1 MSAQPIYPMSQQ
13 PIHPMSEQTIQVVKP
28 TGGLSI
34 LRSAITL
41 TTVCLLAC
49 ATRGIEAQVQ
59 HMDLNQGWE
68 FRRLAGPSGDV
79 TQDLSKWR
87 PAVVPGDVHLDLL
100 REKLIPDP
108 FYRTNESKLQWI
120 SDDDWQY
127 RTHIDVPATTL
138 QQEHVELVFDGLDT
152 YAHVLVN
159 GHEVLTSNNMFRT
172 WRVDAKPWLHAGS
185 NELIVTFPAPERVA
199 REIAEKDPWYT
210 RTHVDAKTYVRKA
223 AYEYG
228 WDWGPKF
235 VTSGVWR
242 PVRLESWSHARIAD
256 LAIHQTD
263 VSAGVAHLNAE
274 VQVLATAASTASLA
288 LTYSGPDG
296 IKHSSIVPV
305 TLHAGENVVDIPVA
319 IDHPALWFPAGYGTQ
334 SRYNFTATLTAAGRK
349 LDTRETR
356 TGLRSVVLRRDPDK
370 WGRSFEFVVNG
381 IPIYAKG
388 ADVIPF
394 DSFPNRV
401 TTAEYRHILQSAH
414 DSNMNM
420 VRAWGGGYYETDTF
434 YDLCDELGLMVW
446 QEFMFGNEWQPG
458 TYDFK
463 LNVAHEAEDQLR
475 RLRNHPSI
483 VIWCGNN
490 ETEMLFNSQGRDKL
504 DGAVRLQMWQDYLS
518 VFHGVLASAV
528 SRYAPETPYW
538 PSSPSAD
545 LEALSDTYRSGD
557 EHLWDVWHGRAP
569 FSQYETHHPRFV
581 TEFGFQSFPE
591 LRTVDSFTLP
601 EDRTSIFTPVMLA
614 HQKNTEGNALINMYL
629 LRDYAAPK
637 DFASF
642 LYMSQVLQ
650 AEGIKLGSE
659 HFRRE
664 RPETMGSIFWQ
675 LNDCWPVASWSSIDS
690 LGRWKALQFYAKRF
704 YAPILVSPHVEDGAL
719 QVHVVSDRTVPRH
732 GTLEIAV
739 RRMDGTTVQEK
750 SMELTVA
757 PLSSTLVYQEP
768 LTAIA
773 SLAKMDSLA
782 QLYVSAT
789 LQVEGEETS
798 RNLSYLTPT
807 RQVQLPAAKISLEVA
822 AAGDGADVTVHSSAL
837 ARSVYLDA
845 GSSNIQFS
853 DNYFDLQAN
862 ESRTVHVSGSSD
874 VQALRTKLKVV
885 SVADALSPAAP

>member
-1 MSAQPIYPMSQQ
+1 MPSVRNAA
-13 PIHPMSEQTIQVVKP
+13 
-28 TGGLSI
+28 L
-34 LRSAITL
+34 L
-41 TTVCLLAC
+41 TMVCWLAGAVRC
-49 ATRGIEAQVQ
+49 VPAQVQ
-59 HMDLNQGWE
+59 HMDLSQGWQ
-68 FRRLAGPSGDV
+68 FRQLAGPSGDV
-79 TQDLSKWR
+79 TQDLSTWR

-127 RTHIDVPATTL
+127 RTQLNVPSAAL
-138 QQEHVELVFDGLDT
+138 QQEHVELVFEGLDT

-159 GHEVLTSNNMFRT
+159 GHEVLIADNMFRT
-172 WRVDAKPWLHAGS
+172 WRIDAKPWLHAGS
-185 NELIVTFPAPERVA
+185 NELTVTFPAPGRIA
-199 REIAEKDPWYT
+199 QQIAEKDPWYT
-210 RTHVDAKTYVRKA
+210 RTHVAAKSYVRKA

-228 WDWGPKF
+228 WDWGPTF

-242 PVRLESWSHARIAD
+242 PVRLEWWSHARIGD

-263 VSAGVAHLNAE
+263 IAANVARLNAE
-274 VQVLATAASTASLA
+274 VQVLATGASTASLT
-288 LTYSGPDG
+288 LKYSGPDG
-296 IKHSSIVPV
+296 MEHSTIVPV
-305 TLHAGENVVDIPVA
+305 ALHAGANVVDVPVA
-319 IDHPALWFPAGYGTQ
+319 IEHPALWFPAGYGAQ
-334 SRYNFTATLTAAGRK
+334 PRYNFSATLTAGGRT
-349 LDTRETR
+349 LDKRNMH
-356 TGLRSVVLRRDPDK
+356 TGLRSITLRRDPDK
-370 WGRSFEFVVNG
+370 WGRSFELVVNG

-401 TTAEYRHILQSAH
+401 TPENYRHILQSAR

-420 VRAWGGGYYETDTF
+420 VRLWGGGYYETDTF

-446 QEFMFGNEWQPG
+446 QDFMFGNEWQPG
-458 TYDFK
+458 TYEFK

-490 ETEMLFNSQGRDKL
+490 ETEQAFHWRDQDKL
-504 DGAVRLQMWQDYLS
+504 DGATRVQMWEDYLTL
-518 VFHGVLASAV
+518 FHGVLANAV

-545 LEALSDTYRSGD
+545 LEATSDTYRSGD

-569 FSQYETHHPRFV
+569 FTQYETHHPRFV

-591 LRTVDSFTLP
+591 LQTVESFTLP

-614 HQKNTEGNALINMYL
+614 HQKNTEGNELIKIYM
-629 LRDYAAPK
+629 LRDYTAPK
-637 DFASF
+637 DFPSF

-650 AEGIKLGSE
+650 AEGIKLGTE

-664 RPETMGSIFWQ
+664 RPETMGSLYWQ

-704 YAPILVSPHVEDGAL
+704 YAPLLVSPHVQDGAL
-719 QVHVVSDRTVPRH
+719 QVHVVSDRTMPRH
-732 GTLEIAV
+732 GTLQIAV

-750 SMELTVA
+750 SIDLIVPA
-757 PLSSTLVYQEP
+757 LSSTMVYEEP

-773 SLAKMDSLA
+773 TVAGKDDIS
-782 QLYVSAT
+782 QLYVTTTLKADGEEVSRNLIYLVPT
-789 LQVEGEETS
+789 LQVHLPS
-798 RNLSYLTPT
+798 AKLSVDITT
-807 RQVQLPAAKISLEVA
+807 
-822 AAGDGADVTVHSSAL
+822 AGDGADVTVHSSAL

-845 GSSNIQFS
+845 GLADVEFG

-862 ESRTVHVSGSSD
+862 ESRTVHVTGTSN
-874 VQALRTKLKVV
+874 VEMLRANLKVM
-885 SVADALSPAAP
+885 SVVDALSPPPH

>member
-1 MSAQPIYPMSQQ
+1 MP
-13 PIHPMSEQTIQVVKP
+13 
-28 TGGLSI
+28 LF
-34 LRSAITL
+34 RSAKVLTL
-41 TTVCLLAC
+41 VCWLAATVRCV
-49 ATRGIEAQVQ
+49 EAQV
-59 HMDLNQGWE
+59 HDIDLNRGWQ
-68 FRRLAGPSGDV
+68 FRQISGPAGDAA
-79 TQDLSKWR
+79 QDLTKWR

-127 RTHIDVPATTL
+127 RTHLEVPAAAL
-138 QQEHVELVFDGLDT
+138 REEHVELVFEGLDT
-152 YAHVLVN
+152 YAHVFVN
-159 GHEVLTSNNMFRT
+159 GHEVLTADNMFRT

-185 NELIVTFPAPERVA
+185 NELTVTFPAPGR
-199 REIAEKDPWYT
+199 IAQQIADKDPWFA
-210 RTHVDAKTYVRKA
+210 RTHVAAKSYVRKA

-228 WDWGPKF
+228 WDWGPTF

-242 PVRLESWSHARIAD
+242 PVRLECWSHARIAD

-263 VSAGVAHLNAE
+263 IAANVARLNAE
-274 VQVLATAASTASLA
+274 VQVLATVASSAN
-288 LTYSGPDG
+288 LTLRYSGPDG
-296 IKHSSIVPV
+296 MEHSASVPAA
-305 TLHAGENVVDIPVA
+305 LHAGENVVDVPVT
-319 IDHPALWFPAGYGTQ
+319 IKNPALWFPAGYGAQ
-334 SRYNFTATLTAAGRK
+334 PRYEFSAVLTAGGST
-349 LDTRETR
+349 LDTRHTR

-370 WGRSFEFVVNG
+370 WGRSFELAVNG

-401 TTAEYRHILQSAH
+401 TPEKYRHILQSAR
-414 DSNMNM
+414 DANMNM
-420 VRAWGGGYYETDTF
+420 VRLWGGGYYETDTF

-446 QEFMFGNEWQPG
+446 QDFMFGNEWQPG

-483 VIWCGNN
+483 VVWCGNN
-490 ETEMLFNSQGRDKL
+490 ETEMLFNDKGRDKL
-504 DGAVRLQMWQDYLS
+504 DGPTRLQMWQDYLTL
-518 VFHGVLASAV
+518 FHGVLANAV
-528 SRYAPETPYW
+528 SRFAPETPYW

-545 LEALSDTYRSGD
+545 LEATSDNYRSGD

-569 FSQYETHHPRFV
+569 FTQYETHHPRFV

-591 LRTVDSFTLP
+591 LQTVETFTLP

-614 HQKNTEGNALINMYL
+614 HQKNTEGNELIKMYM
-629 LRDYAAPK
+629 LRDYTAPK
-637 DFASF
+637 DFPSF

-650 AEGIKLGSE
+650 AEGVKLGTE

-664 RPETMGSIFWQ
+664 RPETMGSIYWQ

-690 LGRWKALQFYAKRF
+690 LGRWKALQFYARRF
-704 YAPILVSPHVEDGAL
+704 YAPVLVSPHVQDGAL
-719 QVHVVSDRTVPRH
+719 EVQVVSDRTVPRH
-732 GTLEIAV
+732 GTLQIAV

-750 SMELTVA
+750 PIDLTVPA
-757 PLSSTLVYQEP
+757 LSSTLVYKEP

-773 SLAKMDSLA
+773 SLAGKEDLS
-782 QLYVSAT
+782 QIYVSAT
-789 LQVEGEETS
+789 LRADGEEIS
-798 RNLSYLTPT
+798 RNLTYLVPT
-807 RQVQLPAAKISLEVA
+807 LQVHLPAAKITLEVL
-822 AAGDGADVTVHSSAL
+822 AAGDGADVTVQSSAL

-845 GSSNIQFS
+845 GAADVQFS

-862 ESRTVHVSGSSD
+862 ESRTVHVTGTSD
-874 VQALRTKLKVV
+874 VQALRSKLKVT
-885 SVADALSPAAP
+885 SVVDALSAASH